1 MASLERFSASLA
13 RERARRAAR
22 FLSRDRRIRLVF
34 LFGSAADERCVEVGD
49 VDVAF
54 LARPALSFE
63 ERLRLQADV
72 SAAAGGPVDLVPINA
87 APVALSYEIADGGQ
101 CLFTRDPDEE
111 VEFVTRAR
119 ARYWDFRPYLEEQ
132 SRLAAER
139 QKERLRGSP
148 S

>member
-1 MASLERFSASLA
+1 MAPIERFSASLA
-13 RERARRAAR
+13 RERARRAAEY
-22 FLSRDRRIRLVF
+22 LARDRRIRLVF
-34 LFGSAADERCVEVGD
+34 LFGSAADEQRAEVRD

-63 ERLRLQADV
+63 ERLKLQGDV
-72 SAAAGGPVDLVPINA
+72 STAAGGDVDLVPIDG
-87 APVALSYEIADGGQ
+87 APISLCYEIADAGR
-101 CLFTRDPDEE
+101 CLFSREPGEE

-139 QKERLRGSP
+139 QRERLSGSQ